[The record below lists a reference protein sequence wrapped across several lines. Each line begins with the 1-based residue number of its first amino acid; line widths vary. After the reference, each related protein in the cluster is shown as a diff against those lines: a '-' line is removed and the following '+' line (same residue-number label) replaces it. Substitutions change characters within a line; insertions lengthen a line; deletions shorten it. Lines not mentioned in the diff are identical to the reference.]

1 MQRELSRLS
10 DNVYD
15 VVVIGG
21 GIYGACV
28 ARDAA
33 LRGLSVALV
42 EMADFASGTSA
53 NSLKIIHGGLRYLQ
67 HGDFRR
73 MRISIN
79 ERRTLMRIAPHL
91 VRPLPVLV
99 PTYGHGVQGKELFA
113 VALMLNDALSF
124 DRNRGLEPQQHLDR
138 GCMITRSDCL
148 HLAPGLRRDQLTGG
162 AFFYDAQV
170 HNSERL
176 LLACLR
182 SAALA
187 GAALANYTKVVGFLT
202 HNDCVVGVQ
211 VQDVLGEERFDIQAR
226 MIINATGPWLNHLL
240 QLLPSSRLFPRV
252 RFAKAINL
260 ITRSLALPCAIGVPC
275 WQDYR
280 DADTLIN
287 KGRRLLFVTPWRG
300 QSLIGTTYSLVDSES
315 AGIHITPQ
323 DIDDFLTDIN
333 HVYPPAQLQRQDV
346 SFVHGGLIPIAGSH
360 PVTGDIQLAKHHQ
373 IRDHRRDGWQ
383 GLLSVVGVKYTT
395 ARYVAEK
402 VIDHVFAVW
411 GQRPVRSLTAHTP
424 LYGGQTEQFSNLLH
438 TESRRRPYGLQAEVV
453 RHLVSSYGTAYPDV
467 LAYLPEQHST
477 EPWEAVRTAEV
488 LYGVEHEMAQKYTD
502 IVFRRTD
509 LGTIGHPGRVRLW
522 HCVKVMGA
530 RLGWCPT
537 KIQQEFDE
545 VEAKFP
551 ANTERSHDAEPRVA
565 SPAIQ

>member
-1 MQRELSRLS
+1 
-10 DNVYD
+10 
-15 VVVIGG
+15 
-21 GIYGACV
+21 
-28 ARDAA
+28 
-33 LRGLSVALV
+33 
-42 EMADFASGTSA
+42 MADFASGTSA

-79 ERRTLMRIAPHL
+79 ERRTLMRLAPHL

-99 PTYGHGVQGKELFA
+99 PTYGHGIQGKELFA
-113 VALMLNDALSF
+113 VALKLNDVVSF
-124 DRNRGLEPQQHLDR
+124 DRNRGLDPQQHLGR
-138 GCMITRSDCL
+138 GCMLTRSDCL
-148 HLAPGLRRDQLTGG
+148 RLAPGLRRAQLTGG

-187 GAALANYTKVVGFLT
+187 GAAMANYTKVVGFLT
-202 HNDCVVGVQ
+202 HDDCVMGVQ
-211 VQDVLGEERFDIQAR
+211 VQDVLGGERFDIQAR
-226 MIINATGPWLNHLL
+226 MIINTTGPWLNHLL
-240 QLLPSSRLFPRV
+240 QLLPSPRLFPRV

-260 ITRSLALPCAIGVPC
+260 ITRSLAFSCAIGVPC
-275 WQDYR
+275 WQDYC
-280 DADTLIN
+280 DSDTLIN
-287 KGRRLLFVTPWRG
+287 QGRRLLFVTPWRG
-300 QSLIGTTYSLVDSES
+300 QSLIGTAYTLVDSETGGS
-315 AGIHITPQ
+315 HVTSQ

-333 HVYPPAQLQRQDV
+333 HAYPLAQLQPQDV
-346 SFVHGGLIPIAGSH
+346 SFVHGGLVPIAGTH
-360 PVTGDIQLAKHHQ
+360 PVTGDIQLAKHHH
-373 IRDHRRDGWQ
+373 IRDHRHDGWQ

-411 GQRPVRSLTAHTP
+411 GQHPVRSLSAHTP
-424 LYGGQTEQFSNLLH
+424 LYGGQTEQFSNLVH
-438 TESRRRPYGLQAEVV
+438 TESRRRPYGLKEEVV
-453 RHLVSSYGTAYPDV
+453 RHLVSNYGTACTDV
-467 LAYLPEQHST
+467 LSYLPQQQSS

-488 LYGVEHEMAQKYTD
+488 LYGVEHEMAQKLTD

-509 LGTIGHPGRVRLW
+509 LGTIGHPGRARLW
-522 HCVKVMGA
+522 HCATVMGA
-530 RLGWCPT
+530 RLGWGLA
-537 KIQQEFDE
+537 KIQQELNE

-565 SPAIQ
+565 SPALQ